1 MKKNVL
7 IFLVLSALSAMIV
20 ITGCAPKP
28 ELTPTPTAEPT
39 PTAPPADVD
48 CPEVVST
55 EVYKYYGSVCDPCIQ
70 FIRPTNEINNTNQA
84 IICGEGETPFFKIII
99 TFNEN
104 IDSLMSSCIYNPSNW
119 TITVKNQDR
128 IVDEISSDIFKI
140 SLPFIEILDV
150 EIDGKTVVVIAEIME
165 FGENAIK
172 IDPETTEYVP
182 YNFCGLICNT
192 TDAEAYC
199 EAVNGGFEGFPYVGV
214 IPTPDIADEVF
225 WELDT
230 SCIIADEMGNY
241 CCGLEGS
248 DCCVEPICEECVEP
262 CPLGS
267 SICL

>member
-39 PTAPPADVD
+39 PTVLPADVD

-104 IDSLMSSCIYNPSNW
+104 IDPLMSSCIYNPLQLDYNRKKPGSHC
-119 TITVKNQDR
+119 R
-128 IVDEISSDIFKI
+128 RDI
-140 SLPFIEILDV
+140 
-150 EIDGKTVVVIAEIME
+150 
-165 FGENAIK
+165 
-172 IDPETTEYVP
+172 
-182 YNFCGLICNT
+182 
-192 TDAEAYC
+192 
-199 EAVNGGFEGFPYVGV
+199 
-214 IPTPDIADEVF
+214 
-225 WELDT
+225 
-230 SCIIADEMGNY
+230 
-241 CCGLEGS
+241 
-248 DCCVEPICEECVEP
+248 
-262 CPLGS
+262 LGY
-267 SICL
+267 L